1 MTPEDEQVPK
11 TQGGD
16 FFFFSDQRDFPQS
29 KRKMFI
35 VLFLCI
41 SSHHLAPDTDKL
53 WEDHDREKKLSHS
66 LLIKRSGK
74 EILISQLVPGKSQRF
89 ER

>member
-1 MTPEDEQVPK
+1 MSRCLQLREERFFVLFCFLTREMFPK
-11 TQGGD
+11 
-16 FFFFSDQRDFPQS
+16 S

-41 SSHHLAPDTDKL
+41 SSHYLVSDTDKL
-53 WEDHDREKKLSHS
+53 WEDHDSEKKLSHS
-66 LLIKRSGK
+66 LLIKRPGK
-74 EILISQLVPGKSQRF
+74 EILISQLVPGKSQRV